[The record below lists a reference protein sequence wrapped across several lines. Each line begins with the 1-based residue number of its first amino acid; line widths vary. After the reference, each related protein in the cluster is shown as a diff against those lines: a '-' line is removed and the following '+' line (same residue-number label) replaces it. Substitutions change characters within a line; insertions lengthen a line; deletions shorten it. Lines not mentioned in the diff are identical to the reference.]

1 MEQSNSITTSSSDP
15 ANGHQNAMNAQVK
28 IRNVDRK
35 GVAKTLVLQRLAT

>member
-15 ANGHQNAMNAQVK
+15 ANGHHNAMNAQVK

-35 GVAKTLVLQRLAT
+35 GVAKTLVLQHLAT